1 MTSDPNPPRPFR
13 AFTLIEL
20 LVVIAIIAIL
30 AAMLLPALATAKD
43 KAASTQCRN
52 NQHQMTLAMHMYA
65 NDFIDWLAPPGWD
78 GGGTYGRFG
87 HLPGWLYTTTNGAG
101 APNGI
106 PDPGPGG
113 GFASHANDA
122 YKTGLWF
129 AYMPNPKAYMC
140 PVDAKSRTYITPGM
154 RNNRMSSYV
163 MDGAVCGYGMNSDQ
177 YASCK
182 LTSAW
187 SPMCYLQW
195 EPDENAIAYGVPGGF
210 EFNDSANYPNPGTG
224 SGQGEGIGPL
234 HSNKGGCIVALAGHV
249 TFITKQQFQADSSIP
264 NGRGP
269 GPGGK
274 TYLWWNPFSNDGH

>member
-1 MTSDPNPPRPFR
+1 MTNDSKLSRIM

-20 LVVIAIIAIL
+20 LVVIAIIAII

-52 NQHQMTLAMHMYA
+52 NQHQMTIALHMYA
-65 NDFIDWLAPPGWD
+65 DDHEDWMAPPGWD
-78 GGGTYGRFG
+78 GGGGFG
-87 HLPGWLYTTTNGAG
+87 QWPHLPGWLYTTTNGPG

-113 GFASHANDA
+113 GFEDHKNDA

-129 AYMPNPKAYMC
+129 QYMPNPGAYMC
-140 PVDAKSRTYITPGM
+140 PVDRKSRTYITKGL

-163 MDGAVCGYGMNSDQ
+163 MNGAVCGYGEDG
-177 YASCK
+177 AIHAACK
-182 LTSAW
+182 IINVW

-195 EPDENAIAYGVPGGF
+195 EPDENAIAFGVPGGF

-224 SGQGEGIGPL
+224 SGQGEGIGRL
-234 HSNKGGCIVALAGHV
+234 HSHKGGCIVAVGGHV
-249 TFITKQQFQADSSIP
+249 QFLTKEQFAQDSNTPS
-264 NGRGP
+264 GRGP

-274 TYLWWNPFSNDGH
+274 TLLWWSPFHNDGH